1 MLATGARS
9 HTVHGTRERLS
20 FPDRVEGEGSDA
32 HAAMKRCAS
41 SAANGTH
48 GEWSLEGGVPRTNPR
63 GKDVQVWLA
72 LVLLE

>member
-9 HTVHGTRERLS
+9 HTEHGTREAFFSRQS
-20 FPDRVEGEGSDA
+20 GGGEGSDA